1 MDFSTVTS
9 GLQLAEYSALLL
21 SGCSTQ
27 KEIQKNHS
35 TGLYFNEL
43 NNLCL
48 VAKVKL
54 YDTKDEAID
63 VYVNNKKVVS
73 ELHDEEMALVVSN
86 RDYITTRKSTTH
98 NRYMNYSDYLCHHT
112 NDDLEAGRM
121 IIYDFEK
128 NDNQKIKGTV
138 LLALFDSGEN
148 FIDAKTYFLSNKKK
162 QRFEWVYTEPY
173 CYAEVTVLAYKD
185 N

>member
-1 MDFSTVTS
+1 MKMLTVIIC
-9 GLQLAEYSALLL
+9 LALLL

-48 VAKVKL
+48 VTKVKL

-148 FIDAKTYFLSNKKK
+148 FIDAKTYFLSNEQK

>member
-1 MDFSTVTS
+1 M
-9 GLQLAEYSALLL
+9 
-21 SGCSTQ
+21 
-27 KEIQKNHS
+27 
-35 TGLYFNEL
+35 
-43 NNLCL
+43 
-48 VAKVKL
+48 
-54 YDTKDEAID
+54 
-63 VYVNNKKVVS
+63 NNKKVVS

-173 CYAEVTVLAYKD
+173 CYAEVTVLAYKE
-185 N
+185 

>member
-1 MDFSTVTS
+1 MKTLTVIIC
-9 GLQLAEYSALLL
+9 LALLL

-48 VAKVKL
+48 VTKVKL

-73 ELHDEEMALVVSN
+73 ELHDEEIALVVSN
-86 RDYITTRKSTTH
+86 RDYITTKKSSTH
-98 NRYMNYSDYLCHHT
+98 NRYMNYSDYLRHHT
-112 NDDLEAGRM
+112 NDDLEEGRM

-148 FIDAKTYFLSNKKK
+148 FIDAKTYFLSNEKK

-173 CYAEVTVLAYKD
+173 CYAEVTVLAYEVQ
-185 N
+185 